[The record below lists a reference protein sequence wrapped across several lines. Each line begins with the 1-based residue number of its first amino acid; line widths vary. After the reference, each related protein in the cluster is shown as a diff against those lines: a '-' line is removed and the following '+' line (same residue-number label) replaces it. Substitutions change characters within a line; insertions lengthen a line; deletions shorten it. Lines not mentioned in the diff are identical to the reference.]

1 MIIRTLD
8 VGGDKPLPY
17 LSSTVPEANPFLG
30 CRGIRFCLNH
40 LDLFKTQL
48 RAILSASVGNNIKIM
63 LPMVATL
70 EEVKAAK
77 GIISEVQSELRQAN
91 IPIEEAISL
100 GIMIEVPSAVVLAER
115 LAAEVDFF
123 CIGTNDLSQYVM
135 ASDRTHPQVAALAD
149 AMHPAVLLM
158 VQQTVQA
165 AHRVGIWVSLC
176 GELAAEPAATAIL
189 LGLGIDK
196 LSVNPPAIPVIKQA
210 ISQLSVAASEE
221 LAVRALQQNSVAQV
235 KAIVS

>member
-1 MIIRTLD
+1 MNGR
-8 VGGDKPLPY
+8 
-17 LSSTVPEANPFLG
+17 SM
-30 CRGIRFCLNH
+30 GI
-40 LDLFKTQL
+40 
-48 RAILSASVGNNIKIM
+48 A
-63 LPMVATL
+63 PL

-77 GIISEVQSELRQAN
+77 GILSEVQSELRQPN
-91 IPIEEAISL
+91 IPVAGTISL
-100 GIMIEVPSAVVLAER
+100 GIMIEVPSAVVLASR

-165 AHRVGIWVSLC
+165 AHRAGIWVSLC

-210 ISQLSVAASEE
+210 ISQLSVAACED

-235 KAIVS
+235 KAIVSPG